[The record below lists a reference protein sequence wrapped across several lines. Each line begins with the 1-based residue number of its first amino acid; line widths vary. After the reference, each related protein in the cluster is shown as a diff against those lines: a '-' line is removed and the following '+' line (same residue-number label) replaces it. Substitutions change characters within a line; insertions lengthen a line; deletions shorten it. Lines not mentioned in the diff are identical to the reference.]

1 MKKTWTEISAREALK
16 SYITGEK
23 IINFKGKGTLRQ
35 CSAADF
41 LVSKHGYLVS
51 SEVAKGEK

>member
-23 IINFKGKGTLRQ
+23 IINFNLQ
-35 CSAADF
+35 
-41 LVSKHGYLVS
+41 
-51 SEVAKGEK
+51 